1 MGRINR
7 ALAAAAQSGLIEL
20 WHACLG
26 PLLSYLMM
34 MMILMAIILTMMT
47 PMMMYSLDLLNC
59 GTLIFAHY
67 YHHHYYIL
75 SIFHSYELSFFVTR
89 NATIQIAVPI
99 DIVYIRGG

>member
-1 MGRINR
+1 MVELGGGRCQLMGRINR

-47 PMMMYSLDLLNC
+47 TMMMYSLDLLNC
-59 GTLIFAHY
+59 GTHVLAHY
-67 YHHHYYIL
+67 YDH
-75 SIFHSYELSFFVTR
+75 HSYDS
-89 NATIQIAVPI
+89 
-99 DIVYIRGG
+99 

>member
-34 MMILMAIILTMMT
+34 MMILMAIMLTMMT
-47 PMMMYSLDLLNC
+47 TMMMYGLDLLTIMMYSLDLMNC
-59 GTLIFAHY
+59 VRTLVLAHY
-67 YHHHYYIL
+67 YHRDDD
-75 SIFHSYELSFFVTR
+75 ECE
-89 NATIQIAVPI
+89 N
-99 DIVYIRGG
+99 